1 MSHDSYESRP
11 AISLP
16 RLDNVGFEYGL
27 FVAASYDGCSTAG
40 RRSLTR
46 KLAGSWVVFCPFSK
60 ASRSRFLYSSFTLE
74 AGL

>member
-1 MSHDSYESRP
+1 MPHTSYESRP

-16 RLDNVGFEYGL
+16 RLDNVGFENDIS
-27 FVAASYDGCSTAG
+27 VAVSYDGCSAGG
-40 RRSLTR
+40 RRSLTE

-60 ASRSRFLYSSFTLE
+60 ASRRLFLSSSLTLE